1 MDACGNTFVE
11 VTSMVAGPNAVGS
24 GMCEAG
30 SVGSGVAEIGGWSV
44 GTGG

>member
-1 MDACGNTFVE
+1 MDACGSAIVE
-11 VTSMVAGPNAVGS
+11 VTGMVAGPNAVGS

>member
-1 MDACGNTFVE
+1 MDACDSTVVE